1 MSVNMW
7 RIPPSLDFHRR
18 FGRLS
23 PRLQILCAQLPLVA
37 TLGVITLAWTA
48 LFPQLFSSPGVL
60 TGLGIIAAATA
71 VAGLLPWGR
80 LPAWSTWVIPL
91 LDLLGIGFLYSGG
104 QGLITGVSLV
114 QLFPVVWMAWSRVA
128 PRAAVVLTVLSAL
141 LIVWGPIFASDGPVE
156 RESLAAPILVPP
168 ILGVVSYV
176 CGAMRLEL
184 ETWRESLR
192 TKDAQL
198 VAALEESKHRAQL
211 LDGVLNAIGVGVLV
225 VDAQGRDV
233 HRNTAQIVL
242 DDGGMRARNAAGG
255 VVQVF
260 EADGVTP
267 LPPDQLPARRALRGS
282 FEDLQIW
289 AGGPENRMAL
299 SVSARTLRDDDG
311 RVTGSVIAS
320 TDITAMVKALRTKDD
335 FVSSVSHELRTP
347 LTSILGYLEM
357 ALDSLSDPEVPAE
370 RIAGHLEV
378 AQRNGD
384 RLLQLVSDLLA
395 TAGGSGTIT
404 PLPLPLAE
412 LVDDR
417 LQAAGPRAR
426 AAQVQLVNE
435 VPPVLSVYADP
446 NRLCQVLDNLL
457 SNAVKYTPD
466 GGTVTVRGAADENRT
481 VFSVADTGL
490 GMSEE
495 EQAGLFTRFFRTEAV
510 RRAGIPGAGLGMAI
524 SKGIVEAHGGEITVQ
539 STPGEGTV
547 FTVSLPS
554 APDAAASEEPGHA
567 MAGGA

>member
-1 MSVNMW
+1 MSVRTW
-7 RIPPSLDFHRR
+7 RFPPSLDFHRR
-18 FGRLS
+18 FGMLS
-23 PRLQILCAQLPLVA
+23 PRLQILCAQLPLVV
-37 TLGVITLAWTA
+37 TLGGIALAWTA
-48 LFPQLFSSPGVL
+48 LFPQLFTSPGIL
-60 TGLGIIAAATA
+60 TGLSVIAAATA

-80 LPAWSTWVIPL
+80 LPAWCTWSVPL

-114 QLFPVVWMAWSRVA
+114 QLFPVAWMAWSRVA
-128 PRAAVVLTVLSAL
+128 PRAAVVITVLSAL
-141 LIVWGPIFASDGPVE
+141 LIVWSPVFTSHGPVE

-176 CGAMRLEL
+176 CGALRLEL
-184 ETWRESLR
+184 DTWRESLR
-192 TKDAQL
+192 TKDAEL
-198 VAALEESKHRAQL
+198 EAALEESKHRAQL

-225 VDAQGRDV
+225 VDARGRDV
-233 HRNTAQIVL
+233 HRNTAQIIL
-242 DDGGMRARNAAGG
+242 DDAGIRARDQAGG
-255 VVQVF
+255 VLQVF

-267 LPPDQLPARRALRGS
+267 LPPEQRPVPRALRGS
-282 FEDLQIW
+282 FEDLQLW

-320 TDITAMVKALRTKDD
+320 TDITAMVRALRTKDD

-357 ALDSLSDPEVPAE
+357 AQDSLQDPFVPAE
-370 RIAGHLEV
+370 RIAAQLEV

-404 PLPLPLAE
+404 PVRQPLAE
-412 LVDDR
+412 LVADR

-426 AAQVQLVNE
+426 AGKVQLVSE
-435 VPPVLSVYADP
+435 VPPELCVYADP

-466 GGTVTVRGAADENRT
+466 GGTVTVRAGTSGDRT
-481 VFSVADTGL
+481 LFSVADTGM

-495 EQAGLFTRFFRTEAV
+495 EQSGLFTRFFRTEAV

-524 SKGIVEAHGGEITVQ
+524 SKGIVEAHGGQITVQ
-539 STPGEGTV
+539 SAPGEGTV

-567 MAGGA
+567 RAGA

>member
-1 MSVNMW
+1 MSVKTW
-7 RIPPSLDFHRR
+7 RIPRSLDFHRR
-18 FGRLS
+18 FARLS
-23 PRLQILCAQLPLVA
+23 PRQQILTAQLPLVA
-37 TLGVITLAWTA
+37 TLGGIALAWTA

-60 TGLGIIAAATA
+60 IGLGIVAAATA
-71 VAGLLPWGR
+71 VAGLLPWSR
-80 LPAWSTWVIPL
+80 LPAWSTWLIPL
-91 LDLLGIGFLYSGG
+91 MDLLGIGFLYSGG

-114 QLFPVVWMAWSRVA
+114 QLFPVVWLAWSRVA

-141 LIVWGPIFASDGPVE
+141 LIVWGPVFSSDGPVQ
-156 RESLAAPILVPP
+156 REELAAPILVPP
-168 ILGVVSYV
+168 ILGVVAYV
-176 CGAMRLEL
+176 CGALRLEL
-184 ETWRESLR
+184 DTWRDSLR
-192 TKDAQL
+192 AKDAQL
-198 VAALEESKHRAQL
+198 EAALEESKHRAQL

-233 HRNTAQIVL
+233 HRNTAQIIL
-242 DDGGMRARNAAGG
+242 DDAGMRARDAAGG
-255 VVQVF
+255 IVQVF

-267 LPPDQLPARRALRGS
+267 VPPEQLPVRRALRGS

-289 AGGPENRMAL
+289 AGGPDNKLAL
-299 SVSARTLRDDDG
+299 SISARTLRDDAG

-320 TDITAMVKALRTKDD
+320 TDVTATVRALRSKDD

-357 ALDSLSDPEVPAE
+357 ALDSLKDPQVPAE

-404 PLPLPLAE
+404 PVPLALAE

-417 LQAAGPRAR
+417 LQAAGPRAQG
-426 AAQVQLVNE
+426 AQVQLVNE
-435 VPPVLSVYADP
+435 VPPGLQAFADP

-466 GGTVTVRGAADENRT
+466 GGTVTVSAAADGSRT

-490 GMSEE
+490 GMTKD

-554 APDAAASEEPGHA
+554 APDAGAYEGHGHA
-567 MAGGA
+567 MAGGE